1 MQTTQFLAGKLVTN
15 DNNMELGEIVSRI
28 MAGDPE
34 AEEELISRY
43 SHGVSV
49 IIDQIVRS
57 ASAAE
62 DVSQETFRIALE
74 KIRRGDVRQHERLSG
89 FICGVARNAAID
101 YVRRARRTTNL
112 EDVGNAED
120 IPDPAPNQLDE
131 MMSREKALI
140 VRRVIGELNRNRDS
154 DLLFRYFI
162 AEEDKDSICA
172 DLDLSRIQFNSV
184 IFRARARFKELY
196 ARYFAQM
203 Q

>member
-1 MQTTQFLAGKLVTN
+1 MPSCATRTGSMQTTQFLNGKLVSS

-49 IIDQIVRS
+49 IIDRIVRS
-57 ASAAE
+57 VSAAE
-62 DVSQETFRIALE
+62 DLSQETFKIALE

-131 MMSREKALI
+131 MLSREKALI
-140 VRRVIGELNRNRDS
+140 VRRVIGELNRNRNRE
-154 DLLFRYFI
+154 LLFRYFI
-162 AEEDKDSICA
+162 AEEDKDS
-172 DLDLSRIQFNSV
+172 
-184 IFRARARFKELY
+184 
-196 ARYFAQM
+196 
-203 Q
+203 